1 MLTHSAAEIRVN
13 RKYNFEELNLGL
25 VASQS
30 QCLRDYCERL
40 ILGIE
45 TEQFKKMPF
54 YCLNENDT
62 WYMYLKELAKQ
73 EKIRRSRLHPYTLFW
88 EFRIDNVENK
98 IDTKYIVKG
107 IFFCSS
113 KKKWS
118 SHRYI

>member
-1 MLTHSAAEIRVN
+1 MENKDLNRLKVVLAEKKRTN
-13 RKYNFEELNLGL
+13 KWL
-25 VASQS
+25 A
-30 QCLRDYCERL
+30 
-40 ILGIE
+40 
-45 TEQFKKMPF
+45 EQFKKMPF

-107 IFFCSS
+107 IQSLPKEFLEEQGLINIPFFLF
-113 KKKWS
+113 K
-118 SHRYI
+118 